1 MAGSTRQPW
10 ASGGFALIDAGRHR
24 LRSRLRA
31 ETGELA
37 RAAIARLSREARCR
51 VPGLELG
58 RAEMILAGLCVLERL
73 LEVADV
79 REFRVS
85 GRGVRSGAALRLLDA

>member
-1 MAGSTRQPW
+1 M
-10 ASGGFALIDAGRHR
+10 IDAGSNT
-24 LRSRLRA
+24 LLLLVLEA
-31 ETGELA
+31 TGQVVLE